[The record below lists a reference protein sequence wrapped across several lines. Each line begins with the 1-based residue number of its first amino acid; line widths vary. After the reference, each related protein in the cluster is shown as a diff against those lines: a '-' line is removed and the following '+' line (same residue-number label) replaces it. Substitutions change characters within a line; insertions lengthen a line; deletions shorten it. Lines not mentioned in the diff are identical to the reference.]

1 MVDIMD
7 KASRSKLMS
16 GIRGKNTKIEIQI
29 RKSLFA
35 RGFRYR
41 LHVQHLQGKPDIVLP
56 RYNALIFVH
65 GCYWHGHDCHLF
77 RLPSSNKDFWFL
89 KIKSNQE
96 RDASVQKTLIA
107 SGWRIA
113 IVWECAI
120 RGRGQIG
127 LKAVIDCLDHWL
139 KHEDGN
145 VIVKGKSSLTVDLR

>member
-41 LHVQHLQGKPDIVLP
+41 LHAQHLQGKPDIVLP

-77 RLPSSNKDFWFL
+77 RLPSSNKDFWFS
-89 KIKSNQE
+89 KIKNNQK
-96 RDASVQKTLIA
+96 RDAAVQEKLIA

-120 RGRGQIG
+120 RGRDQIG
-127 LKAVIDCLDHWL
+127 LEAVIDSLDYWL
-139 KHEDGN
+139 KHEVGN
-145 VIVKGKSSLTVDLR
+145 IIIKGKSSSVVDLR